1 MKTDVMVK
9 KRILRTF
16 KTISIT
22 LVVLLLMFKAGSVLA
37 GQARLGDSP
46 VTFTIASQTLAGALA
61 DFQND
66 SGVNVIYK
74 DRLVQGKTTP
84 GLIGKYPPS
93 AGLKKL
99 LAGTGLTY
107 QVTAEN
113 TVVLKENK
121 MVVAQRGSKATSKR
135 EEAEEKEEAKRSVEI
150 EEMVVTAQK
159 REENIQ
165 EVPMSITVLSEIQI
179 EDAGIKDM
187 EDLMYYTPNLHM
199 IKSGNH
205 VEQQPII
212 RGMFNRMNP
221 NPMVG
226 VFVDGVGYSRH
237 LAYDPDLYDIERI
250 EVLKGPQGTLFGR
263 NTEAGVINIIT
274 KKPGNIW
281 EGKASAG
288 YGDYDSQDYSAAIR
302 GPLIKDTLF
311 FGISGKRYTSDGYYE
326 NDYLETDEVED
337 MDDMS
342 GRAKLRWTPTDA
354 WDIMLSINVDQYDDG
369 FGGFAPLEEMRR
381 HTHHVNLDYEGDL
394 ENDLNG
400 QSLSLDYEGDWF
412 KFTSITAHRDAD
424 YDLDYDM
431 DFTQVDNWRNYY
443 DQDHDQWSQEVRLAS
458 PEDSGSLKW
467 LIGGYYLDEDFD
479 VDCIY
484 DYRQGFPAWGIPPY
498 KTAQKSKLDTENYA
512 FFSQATYTLWEKLGL
527 TAGLRYDHD
536 KKEFKGTQFD
546 TPDVMGAG
554 VTSVKSDKTL
564 SEWLPKFA
572 IDYRFTQDFMGY
584 ASISKGYTAGSF
596 NELDPSV
603 LGIPYDAEYSWN
615 YEAGL
620 KSGWLDNRLIL
631 NLAAFYIDWKDK
643 QVFIHTGALSNIFKN
658 AAEAT
663 SMGFEIEALA
673 RPVRGLEIIAG
684 FGYIDAEF
692 DEFTEPIYD
701 PMTGAKTG
709 EKSYKDKELPCAPEY
724 NYNLAVQYRYP
735 LSNSKTLFSRLEL
748 QGVGDFYYD
757 FDNEI
762 KESNYEI
769 VNARL
774 GYEGE
779 YKGYGFDLYLWAKN
793 IFDEEYSTSA
803 WGSAQMGWFG
813 RAGDP
818 QTFGVTLTGRF

>member
-1 MKTDVMVK
+1 MKK
-9 KRILRTF
+9 GKERFLP
-16 KTISIT
+16 
-22 LVVLLLMFKAGSVLA
+22 AGV
-37 GQARLGDSP
+37 
-46 VTFTIASQTLAGALA
+46 
-61 DFQND
+61 
-66 SGVNVIYK
+66 
-74 DRLVQGKTTP
+74 
-84 GLIGKYPPS
+84 
-93 AGLKKL
+93 
-99 LAGTGLTY
+99 
-107 QVTAEN
+107 VTAIFAVALISGFFSAPFAAAQEEKA
-113 TVVLKENK
+113 KEE
-121 MVVAQRGSKATSKR
+121 VAQ
-135 EEAEEKEEAKRSVEI
+135 EEYELETI
-150 EEMVVTAQK
+150 TVTAQK

-165 EVPMSITVLSEIQI
+165 EVPASITALSEIQI
-179 EDAGIKDM
+179 EDAGIKDI
-187 EDLMYYTPNLHM
+187 EDLVFYTPNLHM
-199 IKSGNH
+199 VKSGNH

-263 NTEAGVINIIT
+263 NTEAGAIRIIT

-288 YGDYDSQDYSAAIR
+288 YGDYDSQDYSAAVR
-302 GPLIKDTLF
+302 GPLVKDRLF
-311 FGISGKRYTSDGYYE
+311 FGISGKRYLSDGYYE
-326 NDYLETDEVED
+326 NDYLGTDDAEYR
-337 MDDMS
+337 DDIS
-342 GRAKLRWTPTDA
+342 GRAILRWTPTEA
-354 WDIMLSINVDQYDDG
+354 WDIILNANADRYEDG
-369 FGGFAPLEEMRR
+369 FGPWSPFEEP
-381 HTHHVNLDYEGDL
+381 THHVNLDYKGEL

-400 QSLSLDYEGDWF
+400 QSLSLDYEGGWF
-412 KFTSITAHRDAD
+412 RFTSITAHRDVD
-424 YDLDYDM
+424 YDVDYDM
-431 DFTQVDNWRNYY
+431 DCTQFDMMRNYY
-443 DQDHDQWSQEVRLAS
+443 GQDHDQWSQEVRLAS
-458 PEDSGSLKW
+458 PKDSGSFKW

-479 VDCIY
+479 VDCTF
-484 DYRQGFPAWGIPPY
+484 DFRQGFPDYGIPPY
-498 KTAQKSKLDTENYA
+498 MATQKSKLHTENYA
-512 FFSQATYTLWEKLGL
+512 FFGLATYTLWEKLGL

-536 KKEFKGTQFD
+536 KKEFSGTQFD

-603 LGIPYDAEYSWN
+603 LGVPYDAEYSWN

-643 QVFIHTGALSNIFKN
+643 QVFIHTGAVSNIFKN

-673 RPVRGLEIIAG
+673 RPVRGLEIVAG
-684 FGYIDAEF
+684 FGYLDAKF
-692 DEFTEPIYD
+692 DEFTEPVYD
-701 PMTGAKTG
+701 PMTGEKTG
-709 EKSYKDKELPCAPEY
+709 EKSYKDKKLEVAPEY
-724 NYNLAVQYRYP
+724 SYNLAVQYRYP
-735 LSNSKTLFSRLEL
+735 LFNSNTLFSRLEL

-757 FDNEI
+757 FDNEK
-762 KESNYEI
+762 KESSYEI
-769 VNARL
+769 VNAKL

-793 IFDEEYSTSA
+793 IFDKKYSTSA
-803 WGSAQMGWFG
+803 WGSDQMGWFA

-818 QTFGVTLTGRF
+818 QTFGVTLTWRF